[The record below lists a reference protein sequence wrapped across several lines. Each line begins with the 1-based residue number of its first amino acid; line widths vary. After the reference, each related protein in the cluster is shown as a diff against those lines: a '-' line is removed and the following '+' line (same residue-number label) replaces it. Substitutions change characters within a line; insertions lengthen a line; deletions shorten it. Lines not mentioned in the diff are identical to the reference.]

1 MVSWPPSARVYKDE
15 DLAIQ
20 TQFHIAESHFEL
32 FKSHRRLKHDE
43 GAAADLASG
52 RRVLRELQDDY
63 PNPKYAPR
71 VSYLLGQFAQEME
84 AWDEAIA
91 AYGSIVRN
99 HPDHNLAPDSQYK
112 LGQCHEEAGELD
124 EALEAYVTLAGTY
137 PKSPLIANVMLRIN
151 EHFYVKEDYAVA
163 ASVGVKFLERFPN
176 HEWTPKMAFRIGQCH
191 YKLEEFLKGGESFD
205 ALQSASR
212 TRNSPPRPSSG
223 LAKATVWARTSP
235 TPSAATTAAAGTSR
249 KAMRPN
255 IPAAVLLSPSCWP
268 NLNAKQISTNN
279 RCTLNHSDPTLAA
292 SFFDTGALKLLLE
305 GGPFMWPLLALL
317 ILAIAVIIERYR
329 SLKLL
334 ETDASELREK
344 VTNLLSEDKV
354 EESLE
359 LCDAARGPVPAVL
372 SSGLRKYLVLR
383 RLNYDQAQMEQQV
396 IKSMENY
403 GVNIVAALEKHLPI
417 LATIASV
424 APMLGFL
431 GTVQGMIVAFGDIEA
446 NIGTQNIVQAAASGI
461 RVALLTTAFGLIV
474 GIPAYMAFN
483 YFTGIINDFV
493 LQVESSA
500 AELIEVVTL
509 RLTLDKAI
517 S

>member
-1 MVSWPPSARVYKDE
+1 M
-15 DLAIQ
+15 I
-20 TQFHIAESHFEL
+20 F
-32 FKSHRRLKHDE
+32 
-43 GAAADLASG
+43 
-52 RRVLRELQDDY
+52 
-63 PNPKYAPR
+63 
-71 VSYLLGQFAQEME
+71 FA
-84 AWDEAIA
+84 
-91 AYGSIVRN
+91 N
-99 HPDHNLAPDSQYK
+99 
-112 LGQCHEEAGELD
+112 
-124 EALEAYVTLAGTY
+124 
-137 PKSPLIANVMLRIN
+137 
-151 EHFYVKEDYAVA
+151 
-163 ASVGVKFLERFPN
+163 
-176 HEWTPKMAFRIGQCH
+176 
-191 YKLEEFLKGGESFD
+191 
-205 ALQSASR
+205 
-212 TRNSPPRPSSG
+212 
-223 LAKATVWARTSP
+223 
-235 TPSAATTAAAGTSR
+235 
-249 KAMRPN
+249 
-255 IPAAVLLSPSCWP
+255 
-268 NLNAKQISTNN
+268 
-279 RCTLNHSDPTLAA
+279 A
-292 SFFDTGALKLLLE
+292 SFLDTGALKLLLE

-317 ILAIAVIIERYR
+317 VLAIAVIIERYR

-334 ETDASELREK
+334 ETDAGELREK
-344 VTNLLSEDKV
+344 VTTLLSEDKV
-354 EESLE
+354 EESLA

-403 GVNIVAALEKHLPI
+403 GVNIVAALERHLPI

-509 RLTLDKAI
+509 RLTLDKG
-517 S
+517 SS